1 MSLFSAI
8 INFFKSLF
16 GGKTEAPVTPD
27 VDITTTGEEK
37 KVETEENKVE
47 ETNDEETTNVV
58 EIIPLDDEDKEL
70 IANIVRPLIKQL
82 NTDEMYINLCNML
95 CDSKVLKTYAKL
107 SDDKM
112 SLIINLTQSSLF
124 NGFLGEF
131 LLTHVVAI
139 FKASID
145 AEFLGKYTISAEGG
159 SIVIHKLA

>member
-16 GGKTEAPVTPD
+16 GGKKEETVTPD
-27 VDITTTGEEK
+27 DTITTEEEIK
-37 KVETEENKVE
+37 TEE
-47 ETNDEETTNVV
+47 DSTTKLV

-70 IANIVRPLIKQL
+70 ISNIVRPLIKQL
-82 NTDEMYINLCNML
+82 NTDEMYINLCSFL
-95 CDSKVLKTYAKL
+95 CDSRVLKTYATL

-112 SLIINLTQSSLF
+112 SLIINLTQSSIF

-145 AEFLGKYTISAEGG
+145 AEFLGKYSIEAEGG
-159 SIVIHKLA
+159 SIIIHKLA

>member
-27 VDITTTGEEK
+27 ADTTTTEEK
-37 KVETEENKVE
+37 KKIETEETKEE
-47 ETNDEETTNVV
+47 ETKVV

-112 SLIINLTQSSLF
+112 SLIINLTQSSIF

-145 AEFLGKYTISAEGG
+145 AEFFGKYTISAEGG

>member
-27 VDITTTGEEK
+27 ADTTTIEEEK
-37 KVETEENKVE
+37 KADTEETKE
-47 ETNDEETTNVV
+47 EVKVV

-112 SLIINLTQSSLF
+112 SLIINLTQSSIF